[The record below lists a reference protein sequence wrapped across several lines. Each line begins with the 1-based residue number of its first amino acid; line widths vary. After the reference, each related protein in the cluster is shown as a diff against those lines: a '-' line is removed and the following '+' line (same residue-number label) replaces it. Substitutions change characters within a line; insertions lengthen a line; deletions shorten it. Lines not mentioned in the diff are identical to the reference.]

1 MILAMHQPNLLPWI
15 GYFHKMAQS
24 DVFVLLDAVQV
35 PRGRSYATRTKI
47 KTPDGAKWLT
57 MPVSRRGM
65 SAYNEQPLMPIDRWM
80 TSFWETIRHN
90 YARAKYWNYRGFE
103 GVFRFAATTH
113 YDLATFNTDFIL
125 WAREVLEIETEIMR
139 QSEMPGRPSKAL
151 APVYYCNY
159 CNCDTFRYD
168 TYLSGNGARN
178 YNNSTV
184 FDTFNIKLVYQE
196 FKCPS
201 YQQLWKQFQP
211 NLSILDLIFNLGP
224 MAGEV
229 IRS

>member
-57 MPVSRRGM
+57 MPTKHRGKW
-65 SAYNEQPLMPIDRWM
+65 AYNEQPLMPIDKWLP
-80 TSFWETIRHN
+80 TFWSTLRHN
-90 YARAKYWNYRGFE
+90 YARAKHWDYGSFYE
-103 GVFRFAATTH
+103 VFSDAVYSSWT
-113 YDLATFNTDFIL
+113 LAELNTRLIL
-125 WAREVLEIETEIMR
+125 WAKDILEIKTEMVR
-139 QSEMPGRPSKAL
+139 QSEMPGRPSRAL
-151 APVYYCNY
+151 APIYYCKF
-159 CNCDTFRYD
+159 CECDTFRYD

-178 YNNSTV
+178 YNAQPI
-184 FDTFNIKLVYQE
+184 FDMFNINLLYQE
-196 FKCPS
+196 FQCPTYS
-201 YQQLWKQFQP
+201 QLWKTFQP

-224 MAGEV
+224 TAKEIV
-229 IRS
+229 HS